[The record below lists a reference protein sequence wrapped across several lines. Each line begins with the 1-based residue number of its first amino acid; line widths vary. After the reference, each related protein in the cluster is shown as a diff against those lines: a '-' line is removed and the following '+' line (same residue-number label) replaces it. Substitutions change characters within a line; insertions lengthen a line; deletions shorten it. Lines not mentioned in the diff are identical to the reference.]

1 MTKQTNAATVTAD
14 TNAKEVT
21 VYGNFADTDVITNV
35 VEDSRKK
42 SGSDALYFFEL
53 MQTAYNKAKAEGK
66 PFTIKDAK
74 AAKYATNRITWDA
87 AEQRQ
92 IIKVVRKLG

>member
-1 MTKQTNAATVTAD
+1 MTKETKAATVTTD
-14 TNAKEVT
+14 TNANEVT

-42 SGSDALYFFEL
+42 PGSDALYFFEL
-53 MQTAYNKAKAEGK
+53 MQAAYNKARAEGK
-66 PFTIKDAK
+66 RFTIKDAK
-74 AAKYATNRITWDA
+74 AAKYETKRINWDA
-87 AEQRQ
+87 AEHRQ

>member
-1 MTKQTNAATVTAD
+1 MSKQVKTETVTTETNA
-14 TNAKEVT
+14 NEVT

-42 SGSDALYFFEL
+42 SGSDALYYFEL
-53 MQTAYNKAKAEGK
+53 MQAAYNKAKAEGK
-66 PFTIKDAK
+66 RFTIKDAK